1 MNANILPLDGV
12 RVVELCQFAAGP
24 FSTLLLAD
32 MGADVIKV
40 EPPRGDDLRH
50 WPPQTGGFSD
60 NFCSL
65 NRNKRS
71 VVLDLK
77 SPAGLE
83 MARSLVLSAD
93 VLVENYRPGVLG
105 RLGLGYE
112 PLAALKPSLVYC
124 SISAFGQTGPR
135 SGEGGFDLTMQA
147 LSGIMSVTGEADGG
161 PVKCGVPISDFGTAL
176 YAAFAIT
183 CALRKAAHAGTG
195 EHIDV
200 SMLGAS
206 LGMAAL
212 QTSEYFGTGQDPA
225 KLGSAHPRSAPYQ
238 AFRTSDGYIAIAA
251 GNDRLWQSVC
261 RVLDREALLGD
272 ARFATN
278 TGRAKHQRVLA
289 ALLEPAL
296 VGATTR
302 EWLGRLTVAGVPCA
316 PINTY
321 SQALADPQVEHM
333 NWVQRMELPDGTR
346 IRTFVSPVR
355 MSGRGFGIRR
365 RPPTLGEHTE
375 EVLAE
380 LTPRGGDPIREC
392 LGDSAVSG
400 ER

>member
-1 MNANILPLDGV
+1 MLPLEGV

-24 FSTLLLAD
+24 FSALLLAD
-32 MGADVIKV
+32 MGADVVKI

-77 SPAGLE
+77 EPTGVEA
-83 MARSLVLSAD
+83 ARAMVRTAH
-93 VLVENYRPGVLG
+93 VVVENYRPGVLS

-112 PLAALKPSLVYC
+112 ALVSSNPSLVYC

-135 SGEGGFDLTMQA
+135 SQEGGFDLTMQA
-147 LSGIMSVTGEADGG
+147 LSGIMSVTGQPDGG

-176 YAAFAIT
+176 YAAFAIS
-183 CALRKAAHAGTG
+183 CALRKAERTGIG

-212 QTSEYFGTGQDPA
+212 QTSEYFGTLRDPA

-238 AFRTSDGYIAIAA
+238 AFRTSDAYLAIAA

-261 RVLDREALLGD
+261 SVIDRGELLVDG
-272 ARFATN
+272 RFQTN
-278 TGRAKHQRVLA
+278 TQRAKNQKVLA
-289 ALLEPAL
+289 ALIEEVL
-296 VGATTR
+296 VKATTTV
-302 EWLGRLTVAGVPCA
+302 WLERFTTAGVPCA
-316 PINTY
+316 PINSY
-321 SQALADPQVEHM
+321 SAALRDPQVEHM
-333 NWVQRMELPDGTR
+333 QWLQHMELPDGTKM
-346 IRTFVSPVR
+346 RTFTSPLK
-355 MSGRGFGIRR
+355 MTHQCFGIRR
-365 RPPTLGEHTE
+365 RVPMLGEHTE
-375 EVLAE
+375 EILAE
-380 LTPRGGDPIREC
+380 L
-392 LGDSAVSG
+392 DSSTERVSAEGKASESVLRVVG
-400 ER
+400 ERQ